1 MYKIQDTRYIDK
13 IKEFTNLYAWQK
25 GHRLVVFIY
34 SISKKFPEDEKFGIT
49 SQLRRASVSITS
61 NIAEGFGRKNGK
73 EKIYFY
79 RIAHRYRQKVCRKN
93 NTRIKRKTLPSSRH
107 KRK

>member
-1 MYKIQDTRYIDK
+1 M
-13 IKEFTNLYAWQK
+13 
-25 GHRLVVFIY
+25 FIY
-34 SISKKFPEDEKFGIT
+34 SISKKFPEDEKFGII

-79 RIAHRYRQKVCRKN
+79 RIAHGSLIEVKSLAFVLRDTGMIDLKIFEELYLYISETQALLIGL
-93 NTRIKRKTLPSSRH
+93 IKSTKD
-107 KRK
+107 